1 MLPSLIFCTL
11 TYLIITHQSPQS
23 DDSTARTWL
32 RYLLFLAPIAQ
43 AITLYTAGTAA
54 FLISFLVGIFA
65 AYLTAGS
72 NDDAWINGMFA
83 SSLILPFALAVLH
96 FISHLADWQWFNS
109 PLASAFSQFLIGYCT
124 ALFNFMPIFQGICDQ
139 LSD

>member
-1 MLPSLIFCTL
+1 MLPTLIFCAL
-11 TYLIITHQSPQS
+11 AYFIVSRPSPQS
-23 DDSTARTWL
+23 DSTARTWL
-32 RYLLFLAPIAQ
+32 RHLLFLAPIAQ
-43 AITLYTAGTAA
+43 AITLYTSGTAA

-72 NDDAWINGMFA
+72 DDDTWINGMFA
-83 SSLILPFALAVLH
+83 SSLLLPFTLALLRL
-96 FISHLADWQWFNS
+96 ISHLADWQWFNS

>member
-1 MLPSLIFCTL
+1 MLPTLIFCAL
-11 TYLIITHQSPQS
+11 AYFIVSRPSPQS
-23 DDSTARTWL
+23 DSTARTWL

-43 AITLYTAGTAA
+43 AITLYTSGTAA

-72 NDDAWINGMFA
+72 DDDTWINGMFA
-83 SSLILPFALAVLH
+83 SSLLLPFALAVLH
-96 FISHLADWQWFNS
+96 LVNHLANGQWFNS

-124 ALFNFMPIFQGICDQ
+124 ALFNFMPIFQGIRDQ

>member
-1 MLPSLIFCTL
+1 MLPTLIFCAL
-11 TYLIITHQSPQS
+11 AYFIVSHPSPQS
-23 DDSTARTWL
+23 DSTARTWL

-72 NDDAWINGMFA
+72 DDDTWINGMFA

-109 PLASAFSQFLIGYCT
+109 PLANAFSQFLCGYCI
-124 ALFNFMPIFQGICDQ
+124 ALFNFMPMFQGIRDQ

>member
-1 MLPSLIFCTL
+1 MRPTLIFC
-11 TYLIITHQSPQS
+11 IIAYCIVTHQSPQS
-23 DDSTARTWL
+23 DSTARTWL
-32 RYLLFLAPIAQ
+32 RYILFLAPIAQ
-43 AITLYTAGTAA
+43 AINLYTAGTAA
-54 FLISFLVGIFA
+54 FIISFLVGLFA

-72 NDDAWINGMFA
+72 DDDTWINGMFA

-109 PLASAFSQFLIGYCT
+109 PLANAFSQFLFGYCI
-124 ALFNFMPIFQGICDQ
+124 ALFNFMPMFQGIRDQ